1 MAKLEM
7 PLSGSE
13 ILAAGRRLQQARI
26 RAISENI
33 ANANSTASVRGG
45 DPYRRKIAS
54 FEPVGSDSPEKP
66 VARILRDT
74 TSFRTQYDPSNL
86 AADARGNVKLP
97 NVNVA
102 TETADLQMAI
112 RSYQSNLSAM
122 ASLDTIQKA
131 TADLLK

>member
-7 PLSGSE
+7 PLSGSD

-45 DPYRRKIAS
+45 DPYRRKIAV
-54 FEPVGSDSPEKP
+54 FEPVGSDGPEKP
-66 VARILRDT
+66 VARIVRDAT
-74 TSFRTQYDPSNL
+74 DFRVQYDPNNL

-102 TETADLQMAI
+102 TESADLQVAI
-112 RSYQSNLSAM
+112 RSYQTNLSAM
-122 ASLDTIQKA
+122 ASLDSVQKA
-131 TADLLK
+131 TADLLR